1 MKAILLIGLLA
12 VAVWGAWTYDNS
24 KSTPPAQAKQE
35 SKARRSVQLT
45 PTPEPTKP
53 SVRPQGKPAP
63 KKVKARIER
72 IADEVEKVRGLKL
85 SKPVD
90 VRFLTRKEM
99 GVRYQ
104 IDLQKEWPLAQ
115 QEADESMLIAF
126 GYMTP
131 RSKLSRLA
139 EQSTGDAFA
148 GFYEPDTKDLF
159 IIGKQND
166 MGIVNRLTIA
176 HELTHAA
183 QDQAFDLGKMMDAA
197 EDNDDRMIALKSL
210 VEGDAR
216 FSEMLYLGKQKY
228 DEADLYK
235 SPEEESL
242 LFTSYEEAP
251 PVYGLTL
258 VFPYEVGSEWV
269 GSLYKSGGWKAVN
282 AAYKRPPQSSE
293 QILHP
298 EKYVQNDQ
306 PENVKVPDMQAAL
319 GKKWRKVVTNT
330 LGEYKT
336 LILLG
341 DAQTVDPTL
350 MTASDGWEGDR
361 YDVYKEKEG
370 DGVALVWRTLWES
383 DKDAKEFTT
392 ALAAQQLGLNGDVF
406 GSKMKQKKGVLTLD
420 GTAVSV
426 RIRRTGKEVRMV
438 VTRET
443 DDKLIDRLVAKALR

>member
-1 MKAILLIGLLA
+1 MKAILLIGLFA
-12 VAVWGAWTYDNS
+12 VAVFGAWKYDSS
-24 KSTPPAQAKQE
+24 KNAPPAEARQE
-35 SKARRSVQLT
+35 TRTRKAAQLT

-63 KKVKARIER
+63 KKVRARIER
-72 IADEVEKVRGLKL
+72 IADEVEKARGLKL
-85 SKPVD
+85 KRPVD
-90 VRFLTRKEM
+90 VRFLSRKEM

-104 IDLQKEWPLAQ
+104 IDLQKEWPVAQ

-126 GYMTP
+126 GFMTP

-139 EQSTGDAFA
+139 EQATGDAFV

-159 IIGKQND
+159 IIGKEND
-166 MGIVNRLTIA
+166 MGILNRMTMA

-183 QDQAFDLGKMMDAA
+183 QDQAFNLDKMMDAA
-197 EDNDDRMIALKSL
+197 EDNDDRMLALKSL
-210 VEGDAR
+210 IEGDAR
-216 FSEMLYLGKQKY
+216 FSEMIYLGKQKY
-228 DEADLYK
+228 NEKDLYK

-242 LFTSYEEAP
+242 LFTSYQEAP

-258 VFPYEVGSEWV
+258 MFPYEVGSGWV
-269 GSLYKSGGWKAVN
+269 GALHNSGGWKAVN
-282 AAYKRPPQSSE
+282 AAYKGPPQSTE

-298 EKYVQNDQ
+298 EKYAQNDQ
-306 PENVKVPDMQAAL
+306 PENVQVPDAQVAL
-319 GKKWRKVVTNT
+319 GKKWRKVSTNT

-341 DAQTVDPTL
+341 DAQMVDPTL
-350 MTASDGWEGDR
+350 MIASDGWEGDR
-361 YDVYKEKEG
+361 YDVYKEKDG

-383 DKDAKEFTT
+383 EKDAREFTT

-406 GSKMKQKKGVLTLD
+406 GSKIKPKKGVLTLD
-420 GTAVSV
+420 GTDASV

-443 DDKLIDRLVAKALR
+443 DDKVIDRLVARTLH